1 MWMVKWWYRVLTAF
15 AGLRRPSARAVTAP
29 PDDVEDT
36 ARADTVASG
45 FAPRH
50 NWRAHGSGRH

>member
-1 MWMVKWWYRVLTAF
+1 MVKWWYRVLTAF